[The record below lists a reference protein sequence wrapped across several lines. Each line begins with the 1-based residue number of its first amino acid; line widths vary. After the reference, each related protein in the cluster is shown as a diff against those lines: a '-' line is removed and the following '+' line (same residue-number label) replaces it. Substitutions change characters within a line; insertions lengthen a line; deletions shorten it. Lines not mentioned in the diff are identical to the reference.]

1 MEISNL
7 KNMVVLKN
15 LPSNIVEEAIV
26 IIKSNKKTKKLERI
40 EKNKRIKQVEEKKP
54 DYVLREAEMLIS
66 NYIAKLENNSKK
78 EYKNKELKRNYVRL
92 KKYAFIST
100 FILLIQSLLLII
112 K

>member
-1 MEISNL
+1 
-7 KNMVVLKN
+7 
-15 LPSNIVEEAIV
+15 
-26 IIKSNKKTKKLERI
+26 
-40 EKNKRIKQVEEKKP
+40 
-54 DYVLREAEMLIS
+54 MLIS